1 MALNITGTTGISGV
15 DGSVSAPALT
25 GTDSNT
31 GITFPAAD
39 TIKFS
44 TGGVERMSITN
55 SGVTG
60 IASGGKVLQVVQES
74 KKNTASETVGSGTN
88 DNSSGLTGDL
98 ISKAITPSNASNLIL
113 VRASL
118 MVGISHGLQVFAQLF
133 KAGSVLDAARGD
145 SSVRQQVSAATY
157 VSSNSRLST
166 ITHEYLDTAG
176 GTSSITYSYRFSH
189 DSSVNRT
196 IYLNRDHTNDATT
209 DYVRGYSSLTLTEIE
224 A

>member
-1 MALNITGTTGISGV
+1 MALNINGTTGISGV

-55 SGVTG
+55 SGITG

-157 VSSNSRLST
+157 VSSNSRVTT

>member
-1 MALNITGTTGISGV
+1 MALNINGTTGISGV

-44 TGGVERMSITN
+44 TGGVERMAITN
-55 SGVTG
+55 SGITG

-74 KKNTASETVGSGTN
+74 KKNTASETVGAGTN

-113 VRASL
+113 IRASL
-118 MVGISHGLQVFAQLF
+118 MVGISDDKQVFAQLF

-157 VSSNSRLST
+157 VTSSGRVST

-176 GTSSITYSYRFSH
+176 GTSPITYSYRFSH
-189 DSSVNRT
+189 DSSTNKT
-196 IYLNRDHTNDATT
+196 IYLNRDHTNSATVY
-209 DYVRGYSSLTLTEIE
+209 YVRGYSSLTLTEIE
-224 A
+224 P

>member
-1 MALNITGTTGISGV
+1 MSKIIANQIQHTQNGATAFTLPTN
-15 DGSVSAPALT
+15 DGSANQLLKTDGSGALSFVDSA
-25 GTDSNT
+25 
-31 GITFPAAD
+31 
-39 TIKFS
+39 
-44 TGGVERMSITN
+44 V
-55 SGVTG
+55 
-60 IASGGKVLQVVQES
+60 GGKILQVVQES
-74 KKNTASETVGSGTN
+74 KKNTSSETVGSGTN

-113 VRASL
+113 IRASL
-118 MVGISHGLQVFAQLF
+118 MVGISHNLQVFAQLF

-145 SSVRQQVSAATY
+145 SSVRQQVSAAAY
-157 VSSNSRLST
+157 VSSSSRLAT

-224 A
+224 P

>member
-1 MALNITGTTGISGV
+1 MAFIIDGTTGIATV
-15 DGSVSAPALT
+15 DGSVSAPSQR
-25 GTDSNT
+25 GQDNNT
-31 GITFPAAD
+31 GISYAAD

-55 SGVTG
+55 SGITG
-60 IASGGKVLQVVQES
+60 IASGGKVLQVVQEP

-157 VSSNSRLST
+157 VSSDYRLST

-196 IYLNRDHTNDATT
+196 IYLNRDHTNNATT
-209 DYVRGYSSLTLTEIE
+209 DYVRGYSSLTLMEIE
-224 A
+224 P